1 MHASTI
7 VLSTAVVLAGCSSHA
22 ASGLPESAGYGPQPA
37 LPEPQKKLL
46 PTMKIAPA
54 TAWADDEKP
63 QPAEG
68 LQVNAFA
75 RDLAHPRNL
84 LVLPNGDVLVAETDT
99 PSKPD
104 DYKGIKGKIT
114 QHEQSNAGS
123 GHGSANRLTL
133 LRDADGD
140 GIAETKTV
148 FLDDLNSPYGM
159 ALIGDTLYVANTD
172 SLVKVPYQQ
181 GETKAAGPAQKIAD
195 LPGGTINHHWTK
207 SLIASRDGK
216 HLYVG
221 VGSNSNAGE
230 NGIDKEKDRADIL
243 DVDPVSGQWKVYASG
258 LRNPAGLAV
267 ADDGTLWAS
276 VNERDE
282 LGDDLVPD
290 YMTSVHEGDFFGF
303 PYSYYGAHV
312 DDRVKPQNPQLVA
325 SARMPDYA
333 LGSHTACLS
342 LTFSGD
348 NTLAE
353 RFHNGVFVSQHGSW
367 NRSQPVGYRV
377 IFVKFEQGKPVGEP
391 AEVLAGFRDA
401 HGDARGRP
409 VGVAI
414 DKRGALLVADDVGGR
429 GWRVTAAAG
438 GPATR

>member
-1 MHASTI
+1 MHATVV
-7 VLSTAVVLAGCSSHA
+7 VLSAALALAGRSSHA
-22 ASGLPESAGYGPQPA
+22 GANLPESAGYGPHPT

-54 TAWADDEKP
+54 EPWRGDDKP

-99 PSKPD
+99 PNKPD
-104 DYKGIKGKIT
+104 DYKGIKGKIAQHT
-114 QHEQSNAGS
+114 QREAGS

-140 GIAETKTV
+140 GVAETKTI
-148 FLDDLNSPYGM
+148 FLQELNSPYGM
-159 ALIGDTLYVANTD
+159 ALIGDMLYVANTD
-172 SLVKVPYQQ
+172 ALVKVPYHE
-181 GETKAAGPAQKIAD
+181 GDTRAAAPAQKIAD

-207 SLIASRDGK
+207 SLVASRDGK

-230 NGIDKEKDRADIL
+230 NGIDREKDRAGIL
-243 DVDPVSGQWKVYASG
+243 EVDPGSGQWRVYASG
-258 LRNPAGLAV
+258 LRNPAGLALN
-267 ADDGTLWAS
+267 ADGTLWTS

-325 SARMPDYA
+325 SARVPDYA
-333 LGSHTACLS
+333 LGSHTACLG
-342 LTFSGD
+342 LTFTAD
-348 NTLAE
+348 NRLAE
-353 RFHNGVFVSQHGSW
+353 RFHNGAFIGQHGSW
-367 NRSQPVGYRV
+367 NRSQPAGYRV
-377 IFVKFEQGKPVGEP
+377 IFVKFAQDKPTGEP
-391 AEVLAGFRDA
+391 QEVLGGFRDA
-401 HGDARGRP
+401 QGNARGRP
-409 VGVAI
+409 VGVAV
-414 DKRGALLVADDVGGR
+414 DKHGALLVADDVGGR
-429 GWRVTAAAG
+429 VWRVTAKDAS
-438 GPATR
+438 R